1 MLPRS
6 SRWATVLLLGVPV
19 VLLLVASGMESRW
32 LLPPGLIVFVAVVI
46 AVSWLPSDLVARRR
60 RLTRI
65 TWIAGFSVVCIV
77 IVSATAISAFF
88 YLPYEV
94 LFSLGTGIGLAAGWS
109 RLARDS
115 REQHNSFRRP

>member
-65 TWIAGFSVVCIV
+65 TWIAGFSVACIV
-77 IVSATAISAFF
+77 TVSATAISCVL
-88 YLPYEV
+88 LP
-94 LFSLGTGIGLAAGWS
+94 SLRGPFQSRYWNRSRGRVVKART
-109 RLARDS
+109 RLA
-115 REQHNSFRRP
+115 